1 MDPALDAYAILDVR
15 KDADTDEIHDS
26 EDAMRQLNVAY
37 ETLRNPVARAAYTE
51 KRSKYLQQQKPDQR
65 APRVADV
72 VDLDAMDAVQKDA
85 QIQFV
90 YPCRC
95 GQQYTLHTEDAARGV
110 EYVACT
116 GCSEVIRINYTEG

>member
-15 KDADTDEIHDS
+15 KDADTDEIRASYLRLALLRHPDKIGTDADDS

-85 QIQFV
+85 QIQF
-90 YPCRC
+90 
-95 GQQYTLHTEDAARGV
+95 QYTLHTEDAARGV
-110 EYVACT
+110 EY
-116 GCSEVIRINYTEG
+116 